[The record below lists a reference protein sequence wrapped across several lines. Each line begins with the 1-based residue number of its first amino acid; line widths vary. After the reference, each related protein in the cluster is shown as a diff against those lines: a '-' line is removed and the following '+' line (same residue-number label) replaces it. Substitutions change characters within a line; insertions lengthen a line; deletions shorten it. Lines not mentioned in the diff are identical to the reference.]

1 MNPAARGA
9 TAVQAHVPRVCLH
22 CSLLMPADMPGAFC
36 CHGCEAVYSL
46 LHDGELERY
55 YSLRNGPGTPI
66 SDRPD
71 AGRDLSWLS
80 EAYQDDCT
88 DIQKHLRLDIQGI
101 HCSGCV
107 WVLEKTFKRHAG
119 ALKLITNPALGKV
132 ELWIT
137 PEFSLQEWL
146 HSVEGFGYRFGPSLK
161 TSDSKIDTL
170 LLRVG
175 VSIALALNVMVLSA
189 ALYVGLDSGPLYKA
203 FRALSYALASLSVVI
218 GAPVFFRSAYAGLR
232 NRVLHLDVP
241 ISAGITLAF
250 AGSSWAFWTGR
261 DNALYLD
268 SVSVFIALM
277 LLGRYLQ
284 ERVLSA
290 NRNRLLASE
299 GTEGLR
305 SKRLDAGQVETI
317 KSQEILLGDILLIAP
332 GDLVPVAATL
342 RSNRALVSTD
352 WITGESRA
360 AHLEEG
366 ASLKAGSFNAGD
378 QSFEVRAT
386 ADFESSPLQALLRPS
401 GSVEIAAHETGL
413 VRVISS
419 YYVAG
424 VLLAAAGGFLAWF
437 AVTGNVVPA
446 LEVATAVLVVS
457 CPCAFGIATPLAYE
471 LVQSRLRAKGL
482 YVRSGDFFHKLS
494 NVRRIVFDKTG
505 TLTSGQLTVA
515 MSPEMANL
523 SKRDTNLLF
532 TLATHSS
539 HPVSSAIQRALAP
552 ASPTL
557 IASLV
562 VTEVPGKGMEC
573 RKDGKLYRL
582 GKANWAT
589 ESGEGTVFSIDGNCA
604 AQIEPH
610 EDTRSDAHQELAAMA
625 DEGYEIFLLSG
636 DTDGRVMRMAD
647 DLGIPRSHALAAQ
660 SPTDKQRWLAA
671 NDRGDMLFLGDGI
684 NDSLAAGAAS
694 CSGTPALDR
703 PFMAANCDFY
713 LGTNQLA
720 PIRDALHAASGLTSV
735 IRRNLAFALAY
746 NAVAISLAW
755 AGLMRPWLAAILMP
769 SSSILIVL
777 ATTVSLSSRS
787 LWSRSAP
794 WKS

>member
-1 MNPAARGA
+1 MNAVALTPPLETSNGP
-9 TAVQAHVPRVCLH
+9 TACLH
-22 CSLLMPADMPGAFC
+22 CALPITADMRGGFC

-55 YSLRNGPGTPI
+55 YSLRSGPGTPI
-66 SDRPD
+66 TDRPD
-71 AGRDLSWLS
+71 ASRDLSWLS

-88 DIQKHLRLDIQGI
+88 ETQKHLLLDIQGI

-107 WVLEKTFKRHAG
+107 WVLEKTFKRHSG

-132 ELWIT
+132 ELWVT
-137 PEFSLQEWL
+137 SEFPLQEWL
-146 HSVEGFGYRFGPSLK
+146 HAVERFGYRFGPSLK
-161 TSDSKIDTL
+161 SSDSTTDSL

-175 VSIALALNVMVLSA
+175 VSIAIALNVMVLSA
-189 ALYVGLDSGPLYKA
+189 ALYLGLESGPLYDV
-203 FRALSYALASLSVVI
+203 FRALSYGLASLSVVI
-218 GAPVFFRSAYAGLR
+218 GGPVFFRSAIAGLR
-232 NRVLHLDVP
+232 SRVLHLDVP
-241 ISAGITLAF
+241 ISVGIVLAF

-261 DNALYLD
+261 DSALYLD

-284 ERVLSA
+284 ERVLNA

-305 SKRLDAGQVETI
+305 SKRLEAGRVTTI
-317 KSQEILLGDILLIAP
+317 KSSDILLGDELLIAP

-342 RSNRALVSTD
+342 HSTRALVSTD

-360 AHLEEG
+360 TNLEEG

-378 QSFEVRAT
+378 QSFQAIAT
-386 ADFESSPLQALLRPS
+386 ANFESSPLQALLRPS
-401 GSVEIAAHETGL
+401 ARTEIAAHETGL

-424 VLLAAAGGFLAWF
+424 VLLAAVGGFAAWF
-437 AVTGNVVPA
+437 LATGSAVQA

-457 CPCAFGIATPLAYE
+457 CPCAFGIATPLAHE

-494 NVRRIVFDKTG
+494 NVRRVVFDKTG
-505 TLTSGQLTVA
+505 TLTSGQLTVP
-515 MSPEMANL
+515 MSPGLATL
-523 SKRDTNLLF
+523 SSEETDMLF

-539 HPVSSAIQRALAP
+539 HPVSSAIQRALDP
-552 ASPTL
+552 QSPTL
-557 IASLV
+557 LAPLC
-562 VTEVPGKGMEC
+562 VTEIPGKGMEC
-573 RKDGKLYRL
+573 RKSGSLYRF
-582 GKANWAT
+582 GKARWAS
-589 ESGEGTVFSIDGNCA
+589 ESGEGTVFSKDGVCLVN
-604 AQIEPH
+604 IEPH
-610 EDTRSDAHQELAAMA
+610 EEARNDAHSELKALGN
-625 DEGYEIFLLSG
+625 EGYDIFLLSG
-636 DTDGRVMRMAD
+636 DTPDRVARMAD
-647 DLGIPRSHALAAQ
+647 DLGIPQTRALATQ
-660 SPTDKQRWLAA
+660 SPTDKQHWLSE
-671 NDRGDMLFLGDGI
+671 NDRGDMLFIGDGI
-684 NDSLAAGAAS
+684 NDSLAAQAAS
-694 CSGTPALDR
+694 VSGTPALDR
-703 PFMAANCDFY
+703 PFMASNCDFY

-720 PIRDALHAASGLTSV
+720 PIRDALHAATALTHV
-735 IRRNLAFALAY
+735 VRRNLAFALAY
-746 NAVAISLAW
+746 NALAISLAW

-777 ATTVSLSSRS
+777 ATTVSLSPRS
-787 LWSRSAP
+787 TR

>member
-1 MNPAARGA
+1 MNAAALGA
-9 TAVQAHVPRVCLH
+9 TAVQTHVPGICLH
-22 CSLLMPADMPGAFC
+22 CSLPMPSDMAGTFC

-71 AGRDLSWLS
+71 ASRDLSWLS

-101 HCSGCV
+101 HCSGCI
-107 WVLEKTFKRHAG
+107 WVLDKTFKRHAG
-119 ALKLITNPALGKV
+119 ALKLITNPVVGNV
-132 ELWIT
+132 EFWVT
-137 PEFSLQEWL
+137 PEFPLQEWL
-146 HSVEGFGYRFGPSLK
+146 HTVERFGYRFGPSVK
-161 TSDSKIDTL
+161 TSNSTTDTL

-189 ALYVGLDSGPLYKA
+189 ALYVGLDSGPLYKV
-203 FRALSYALASLSVVI
+203 FRGLSYGLASLSVVI
-218 GAPVFFRSAYAGLR
+218 GAPVFFRSAIAGLR
-232 NRVLHLDVP
+232 SRVLHLDVP
-241 ISAGITLAF
+241 ISAGIALAF

-284 ERVLSA
+284 QRVLSA
-290 NRNRLLASE
+290 NRNRILASE

-305 SKRLDAGQVETI
+305 SKRLDAGQVQTV
-317 KSQEILLGDILLIAP
+317 KSQDILLGDKLLIAP
-332 GDLVPVAATL
+332 GDLIPVAATL
-342 RSNRALVSTD
+342 RSSRALVSTD

-360 AHLEEG
+360 THVEHG

-378 QSFEVRAT
+378 QSFEVCAT
-386 ADFESSPLQALLRPS
+386 ANFESSPLQALLRPS
-401 GSVEIAAHETGL
+401 GAAEVAAHETGL
-413 VRVISS
+413 VRIISS

-424 VLLAAAGGFLAWF
+424 VLLAAMGGFLAWF
-437 AVTGNVVPA
+437 IAAGSAASA

-457 CPCAFGIATPLAYE
+457 CPCAFGIATPLAHE

-482 YVRSGDFFHKLS
+482 FVRSGDFFHKLS
-494 NVRRIVFDKTG
+494 QVRRIVFDKTG

-515 MSPEMANL
+515 MSPELANL
-523 SKRDTNLLF
+523 SAKDTNLLF

-539 HPVSSAIQRALAP
+539 HPVSLAIQRALAP
-552 ASPTL
+552 TSPSLVASV
-557 IASLV
+557 V

-573 RKDGKLYRL
+573 RSGGTLYRL

-589 ESGEGTVFSIDGNCA
+589 QTGEGTLFSKDGICLA
-604 AQIEPH
+604 CFEPH
-610 EDTRSDAHQELAAMA
+610 EQVRSDAYKELSALTN
-625 DEGYEIFLLSG
+625 EGYELFLLSG
-636 DTDGRVMRMAD
+636 DTKGRVMRMAD
-647 DLGIPRSHALAAQ
+647 DLGIPRENALAAQ
-660 SPTDKQRWLAA
+660 SPTDKQRWLTT

-703 PFMAANCDFY
+703 PFMAASCDFY
-713 LGTNQLA
+713 LGTDTLA
-720 PIRDALHAASGLTSV
+720 PIRDALHAATELARV
-735 IRRNLAFALAY
+735 IRRNLVFALAY
-746 NAVAISLAW
+746 NALAISLAW

-777 ATTVSLSSRS
+777 ATTLSLSSRS
-787 LWSRSAP
+787 SRSTR